1 MAILGGIVK
10 TTLNIPEDLVK
21 TTMRL
26 SGSKTKTG
34 AIVTA
39 MKEYVR
45 RKKLERIMEL
55 EGTLQFSDDWEQ
67 ARHER

>member
-1 MAILGGIVK
+1 VK
-10 TTLNIPEDLVK
+10 TTLNIPDDLVSK
-21 TTMRL
+21 TMQL

-45 RKKLERIMEL
+45 RKKLENIMKL
-55 EGTLQFSDDWEQ
+55 EGTLQFSDDWEK

>member
-1 MAILGGIVK
+1 MK
-10 TTLNIPEDLVK
+10 TTLNIPEDLVN

-39 MKEYVR
+39 MKEYIR
-45 RKKLERIMEL
+45 RKKLEHIVEL
-55 EGTLQFSDDWEQ
+55 EGKLQFSDNWEK